1 MQSQHV
7 KQRRAARF
15 SRRSVPSW
23 YRRAIN
29 ARLSELRRSRTL
41 NLSDAPDVVEI
52 RVRTK
57 AFNDK
62 LKTLREELQTLTLC
76 SEFGKVSKKQFQAN
90 FPLITLP

>member
-1 MQSQHV
+1 MQSKHV
-7 KQRRAARF
+7 KDRRAERY
-15 SRRSVPSW
+15 SRRSIPSW

-29 ARLSELRRSRTL
+29 ARLDAIHRHRTL
-41 NLSDAPDVVEI
+41 NLSDAPDIIEI